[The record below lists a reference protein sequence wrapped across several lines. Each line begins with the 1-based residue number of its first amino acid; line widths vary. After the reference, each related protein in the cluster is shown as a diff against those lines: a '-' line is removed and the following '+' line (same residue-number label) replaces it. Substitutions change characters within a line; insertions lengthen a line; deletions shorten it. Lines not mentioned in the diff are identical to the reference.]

1 MFKSIASIR
10 LLGQSL
16 SSRSISIR
24 SSLPSR
30 PFLLASSRQFSL
42 SSRHS
47 FQHSWTNSREKKPS
61 SEEDN
66 DDVIR
71 RLREKLEERA
81 KARREAQAAA
91 RNDDARR
98 KKPQDKEKDKD
109 EDDANLSEE
118 EKQIRRELKKM
129 ASSKGYKFDPKKVK
143 VYKIELKPL
152 LNIMF
157 IAGSSILLWIYLLTT
172 LGDERNN
179 QELSMQSF
187 ITNYLEKGL
196 VTKLTVINKYAV
208 EAQLIPGA
216 MSSNTFTKSNGSPAV
231 MFTIGSLE
239 YFEDEMAQVQ
249 DRLQIPINERIPI
262 TYEEKGSW
270 FNYLMPILPTVLL
283 IGGLYYLTMRRM
295 PGAGGGGGAGGV
307 GGGPGGIF
315 KIGKSK
321 AKLFNQENEVKI
333 KFKDV
338 AGCDE
343 SKEEI
348 MEFVKFLQD
357 PEKYE
362 KLGAKIPR
370 GAILSGPPGTGKTL
384 LAKAT
389 AGEAGVPFLSVSG
402 SEFVEMFVGVGASRV
417 RDLFKTA
424 REMAPAIIF
433 VDEIDAIGKERGN
446 GRMGGNDER
455 ENTLNQLLVE
465 MDGFD
470 TTDHVVVLAGTN
482 RPDVLDKALL
492 RPGRFDRHISI
503 DVPDVEG
510 RKEIFKV
517 HLKRIKLKCIEDI
530 DIMQKDV
537 DFAKFQQLKA
547 DAIEGLAGRLAALTP
562 GFAGADIANCC
573 NEGALIAAREND
585 HSVETHHFEQAIERV
600 VAGLEK
606 KSRILSPEEKK
617 TVAYHEAG
625 HAICGWFLEFADPLV
640 KVSIIPRGQGALGYA
655 QYLPKDQYL
664 TSQEQFRHR
673 MIMALGGRVSEELHF
688 DTVTSGASDDFKKI
702 TQMAQQ
708 MILNLGM
715 STKLG
720 QICYDI
726 GDNSGGF
733 KVHKNYSEDTARMID
748 EEVKRLIDE
757 AHTECTKLLK
767 EKIKL
772 VDAVA
777 EELFK
782 KEVLTREDM
791 VRICGPRPFLERND
805 AFDKYVKGTDAFKGK
820 PKEKKETG
828 DDEENASG
836 VEA

>member
-1 MFKSIASIR
+1 MPRRS
-10 LLGQSL
+10 LHQSWINL
-16 SSRSISIR
+16 NKQLRDDKNEDD
-24 SSLPSR
+24 L
-30 PFLLASSRQFSL
+30 
-42 SSRHS
+42 
-47 FQHSWTNSREKKPS
+47 EKT
-61 SEEDN
+61 
-66 DDVIR
+66 
-71 RLREKLEERA
+71 
-81 KARREAQAAA
+81 RREYEAKL
-91 RNDDARR
+91 N
-98 KKPQDKEKDKD
+98 KNSENKEESKPQEGEESNEKNKEK
-109 EDDANLSEE
+109 EE
-118 EKQIRRELKKM
+118 EKPKEKSKDKEEEEQIREELRR
-129 ASSKGYKFDPKKVK
+129 KFMEKHPGAEPKDFKI
-143 VYKIELKPL
+143 YKIEWKQIA
-152 LNIMF
+152 NVMF
-157 IAGSSILLWIYLLTT
+157 LTTASLLLWLYIISSMQDQR
-172 LGDERNN
+172 GQ

-196 VTKLTVINKYAV
+196 VTKLTVVNKYVV
-208 EAQLIPGA
+208 EALLIPGA
-216 MSSNTFTKSNGSPAV
+216 VSSATFTKPDGSPAV
-231 MFTIGSLE
+231 LFTIGSIE
-239 YFEDEMAQVQ
+239 YFEDEINKVQ
-249 DRLQIPINERIPI
+249 DRLAIPMDERIPI
-262 TYEEKGSW
+262 VYEEKGSW
-270 FNYLMPILPTVLL
+270 MSYILPILPTVLL

-295 PGAGGGGGAGGV
+295 PGGGGSGGPGGGA

-321 AKLFNQENEVKI
+321 AKLFNQETDVKI

-357 PEKYE
+357 PKKYE

-424 REMAPAIIF
+424 RDMAPAIIF

-482 RPDVLDKALL
+482 RPDILDKALL

-517 HLKRIKLKCIEDI
+517 HLNKLKLQAVEDI
-530 DIMQKDV
+530 DIKQKDV
-537 DFAKFQQLKA
+537 DFAKFQQLKNN
-547 DAIEGLAGRLAALTP
+547 AIEQLAGRLAALTP
-562 GFAGADIANCC
+562 GFAGADIANCA
-573 NEGALIAAREND
+573 NEGALIAARENALAVD
-585 HSVETHHFEQAIERV
+585 VHHFEQAIERV

-606 KSRILSPEEKK
+606 KSRILAPEEKK

-625 HAICGWFLEFADPLV
+625 HAICGWFLEYADPLV

-664 TSQEQFRHR
+664 TSEEQFKHR
-673 MIMALGGRVSEELHF
+673 MIMTLGGRVSEELHF

-715 STKLG
+715 SDKLG
-720 QICYDI
+720 QICYDT
-726 GDNSGGF
+726 GDNGNGF
-733 KVHKNYSEDTARMID
+733 KVHNNYSEETARVID
-748 EEVKRLIDE
+748 QEVKRLIDE
-757 AHTECTKLLK
+757 AYVACHKLLK
-767 EKIKL
+767 EKIDL
-772 VDAVA
+772 VDQVA

-791 VRICGPRPFLERND
+791 IRICGKRPFLERND
-805 AFDKYVKGTDAFKGK
+805 AFDKYIQGQDAFKGR
-820 PKEKKETG
+820 PKTT
-828 DDEENASG
+828 DDAPP
-836 VEA
+836 AAPA

>member
-1 MFKSIASIR
+1 MEKHPGAEPKDFKI
-10 LLGQSL
+10 
-16 SSRSISIR
+16 
-24 SSLPSR
+24 
-30 PFLLASSRQFSL
+30 
-42 SSRHS
+42 
-47 FQHSWTNSREKKPS
+47 
-61 SEEDN
+61 
-66 DDVIR
+66 
-71 RLREKLEERA
+71 
-81 KARREAQAAA
+81 
-91 RNDDARR
+91 
-98 KKPQDKEKDKD
+98 
-109 EDDANLSEE
+109 
-118 EKQIRRELKKM
+118 
-129 ASSKGYKFDPKKVK
+129 
-143 VYKIELKPL
+143 YKIEWKQIA
-152 LNIMF
+152 NVMF
-157 IAGSSILLWIYLLTT
+157 LTTASLLLWLYIISSMQDQR
-172 LGDERNN
+172 GQ

-196 VTKLTVINKYAV
+196 VTKLTVVNKYVV
-208 EAQLIPGA
+208 EALLIPGA
-216 MSSNTFTKSNGSPAV
+216 VSSATFTKPDGSPAV
-231 MFTIGSLE
+231 LFTIGSIE
-239 YFEDEMAQVQ
+239 YFEDEINKVQ
-249 DRLQIPINERIPI
+249 DRLAIPMDERIPI
-262 TYEEKGSW
+262 VYEEKGSW
-270 FNYLMPILPTVLL
+270 MSYILPILPTVLL

-295 PGAGGGGGAGGV
+295 PGGGGSGGPGGGA

-321 AKLFNQENEVKI
+321 AKLFNQETDVKI

-357 PEKYE
+357 PKKYE

-424 REMAPAIIF
+424 RDMAPAIIF

-482 RPDVLDKALL
+482 RPDILDKALL

-517 HLKRIKLKCIEDI
+517 HLNKLKLQAVEDI
-530 DIMQKDV
+530 DIKQKDV
-537 DFAKFQQLKA
+537 DFAKFQQLKNN
-547 DAIEGLAGRLAALTP
+547 AIEQLAGRLAALTP
-562 GFAGADIANCC
+562 GFAGADIANCA
-573 NEGALIAAREND
+573 NEGALIAARENALAVD
-585 HSVETHHFEQAIERV
+585 VHHFEQAIERV

-606 KSRILSPEEKK
+606 KSRILAPEEKK

-625 HAICGWFLEFADPLV
+625 HAICGWFLEYADPLV

-664 TSQEQFRHR
+664 TSEEQFKHR
-673 MIMALGGRVSEELHF
+673 MIMTLGGRVSEELHF

-715 STKLG
+715 SDKLG
-720 QICYDI
+720 QICYDT
-726 GDNSGGF
+726 GDNGNGF
-733 KVHKNYSEDTARMID
+733 KVHNNYSEETARVID
-748 EEVKRLIDE
+748 QEVKRLIDE
-757 AHTECTKLLK
+757 AYVACHKLLK
-767 EKIKL
+767 EKIDL
-772 VDAVA
+772 VDQVA

-791 VRICGPRPFLERND
+791 IRICGKRPFLERND
-805 AFDKYVKGTDAFKGK
+805 AFDKYIQGQDAFKGR
-820 PKEKKETG
+820 PKTT
-828 DDEENASG
+828 DDAPP
-836 VEA
+836 AAPA